1 MRAAISISCGRADK
15 SMASRREFLLTG
27 LAAAIAAAS
36 ASGFPAALF
45 AAAPVTLPQFMALSV
60 RLTEAA
66 DLDTGIGEKFLGG
79 FLASGQG
86 AALAGLVAGVS
97 EPELE
102 SAIIAAWYSG
112 VYDTGQG
119 KAVASFEQALLW
131 KALTFT
137 KPPSDCGGE
146 MGYWSQ
152 PPVG

>member
-1 MRAAISISCGRADK
+1 
-15 SMASRREFLLTG
+15 MASRREILLTG

-45 AAAPVTLPQFMALSV
+45 AAAPVTLPQFMALST

-86 AALAGLVAGVS
+86 AALAGLVAGAS

-112 VYDTGQG
+112 VYDMGQG
-119 KAVASFEQALLW
+119 KAVAGFEQALLW

-137 KPPSDCGGE
+137 KPPTDCGGE
-146 MGYWSQ
+146 TGYWSQ
-152 PPVG
+152 PPGG

>member
-15 SMASRREFLLTG
+15 SMASRREILLTG

-45 AAAPVTLPQFMALSV
+45 AAAPVTLPQFMTLSA

-86 AALAGLVAGVS
+86 AGLAGLVAGTS

-102 SAIIAAWYSG
+102 SAIIVAWYSG
-112 VYDTGQG
+112 VYDTGRG
-119 KAVASFEQALLW
+119 KAVAGFEQALLW

>member
-1 MRAAISISCGRADK
+1 
-15 SMASRREFLLTG
+15 MASRREILLTG

-45 AAAPVTLPQFMALSV
+45 AAAPVTLPQFMTLSA

-79 FLASGQG
+79 FLASGHG
-86 AALAGLVAGVS
+86 AALAGLVAGAS

-112 VYDTGQG
+112 VYDTGRG
-119 KAVASFEQALLW
+119 KAVAGFEQALLW

-152 PPVG
+152 PPVR

>member
-1 MRAAISISCGRADK
+1 
-15 SMASRREFLLTG
+15 MASRRELLLSG
-27 LAAAIAAAS
+27 LAAAITAAA
-36 ASGFPAALF
+36 ANGFPAALF
-45 AAAPVTLPQFMALSV
+45 AAAPVTLPQFMALSM

-66 DLDTGIGEKFLGG
+66 DLDAGIGEKFLGG

-86 AALAGLVAGVS
+86 AGLAGLAAGAS

-112 VYDTGQG
+112 VYDTGRG
-119 KAVASFEQALLW
+119 KAVAGFEQALLW

-137 KPPSDCGGE
+137 KPPTDCGGE
-146 MGYWSQ
+146 TGYWSQ